1 MRRRE
6 VLSVLGAAAAWP
18 LTARAQGQK
27 IHKVGILNLGPTS
40 SEVGLKRGLR
50 ELGYAEGR
58 NIIFETRYAN
68 GRQERLGELAKE
80 LLTLGVDLIASS
92 TTQAIE
98 AIRNLNATIPIVMTA
113 TSDPIGSGLIDNLSR
128 PGNTTGVTLL
138 SSDVAGKRV
147 ELLKEVAPHV
157 SRIAVLAYKNHP
169 PTALMFKETQAAARV
184 LQIEV
189 QLLEVDAV
197 DIEVAFEA
205 ARKSNAQAMVVQQSV
220 AFVTHIPRIAA
231 LAGKYH
237 LPSIHEIRAYPVAGG
252 LMSYGTN
259 IENLDFARP
268 FLSTKFSKEPRR
280 TIFRSN
286 SRPGSSWSSISR
298 LPKPLI

>member
-1 MRRRE
+1 MAPNGACAGPKDTQGRDFE
-6 VLSVLGAAAAWP
+6 FGAYVLGIRSQARLARTRLRRGPQYHFRNPLRGWP
-18 LTARAQGQK
+18 TGKARRTGQ
-27 IHKVGILNLGPTS
+27 
-40 SEVGLKRGLR
+40 
-50 ELGYAEGR
+50 
-58 NIIFETRYAN
+58 
-68 GRQERLGELAKE
+68 RLLA
-80 LLTLGVDLIASS
+80 LGVDLMASS

-138 SSDVAGKRV
+138 SSDVAGKRI

-169 PTALMFKETQAAARV
+169 PTALMFKETQAAARA

-197 DIEVAFEA
+197 DIENAFEA
-205 ARKSNAQAMVVQQSV
+205 TRKANAQAMVVQQSV
-220 AFVTHIPRIAA
+220 AFVTHIPRIAE
-231 LAGKYH
+231 LAAKYH
-237 LPSIHEIRAYPVAGG
+237 LPSVHEIRAYPVAGG

-259 IENLDFARP
+259 IREF
-268 FLSTKFSKEPRR
+268 
-280 TIFRSN
+280 
-286 SRPGSSWSSISR
+286 GISR
-298 LPKPLI
+298 CHFCRQDSKRNQGERSSGRTTDPVRVGHQSQGCQSP

>member
-1 MRRRE
+1 M
-6 VLSVLGAAAAWP
+6 
-18 LTARAQGQK
+18 
-27 IHKVGILNLGPTS
+27 
-40 SEVGLKRGLR
+40 
-50 ELGYAEGR
+50 
-58 NIIFETRYAN
+58 
-68 GRQERLGELAKE
+68 
-80 LLTLGVDLIASS
+80 
-92 TTQAIE
+92 
-98 AIRNLNATIPIVMTA
+98 
-113 TSDPIGSGLIDNLSR
+113 SR

-259 IENLDFARP
+259 IENLGRAAIFVDKILKGTKADDLPVEQPTRFELVINLKAAKALDLAIPPTLLARAD
-268 FLSTKFSKEPRR
+268 EV
-280 TIFRSN
+280 IE
-286 SRPGSSWSSISR
+286 
-298 LPKPLI
+298 

>member
-113 TSDPIGSGLIDNLSR
+113 TSDPSE
-128 PGNTTGVTLL
+128 
-138 SSDVAGKRV
+138 AG
-147 ELLKEVAPHV
+147 
-157 SRIAVLAYKNHP
+157 
-169 PTALMFKETQAAARV
+169 
-184 LQIEV
+184 
-189 QLLEVDAV
+189 
-197 DIEVAFEA
+197 
-205 ARKSNAQAMVVQQSV
+205 
-220 AFVTHIPRIAA
+220 
-231 LAGKYH
+231 
-237 LPSIHEIRAYPVAGG
+237 
-252 LMSYGTN
+252 
-259 IENLDFARP
+259 
-268 FLSTKFSKEPRR
+268 
-280 TIFRSN
+280 
-286 SRPGSSWSSISR
+286 
-298 LPKPLI
+298 